1 MCVCIFYK
9 SILIFILNS
18 VYSCICEQR
27 EYLDKVQHEQEEEEE
42 EEEEEQE
49 QQQEDAAHNHR
60 LREVVNELKEHSAAA
75 AATIDVAE
83 QEPEIMGTPYDT
95 TTGSAVPLPG
105 SDEETM
111 R

>member
-1 MCVCIFYK
+1 MCVCIFYQ
-9 SILIFILNS
+9 SIVTFILKTD
-18 VYSCICEQR
+18 YSCICEQR
-27 EYLDKVQHEQEEEEE
+27 EYLDKVQYEQEEEEE
-42 EEEEEQE
+42 EEEQEEE
-49 QQQEDAAHNHR
+49 EEEDAAHNHR